1 MKNTQTIKKDM
12 TIRNVDE
19 DLRRRFKKVCAFRE
33 KPMNEE
39 IQRLMREEIERA
51 NKELA
56 KRSVEV

>member
-1 MKNTQTIKKDM
+1 MKDTQSAKKDM

-33 KPMNEE
+33 RPMNEE

-51 NKELA
+51 NKELER
-56 KRSVEV
+56 KGLEV